1 MKATNVQK
9 VTFAWASTVI
19 GSMGAIILVD
29 ERDIGLGLALMG
41 IALAIEV
48 VREVL
53 KKYDLQPEKIEE
65 ATE

>member
-1 MKATNVQK
+1 M
-9 VTFAWASTVI
+9 FF
-19 GSMGAIILVD
+19 VD